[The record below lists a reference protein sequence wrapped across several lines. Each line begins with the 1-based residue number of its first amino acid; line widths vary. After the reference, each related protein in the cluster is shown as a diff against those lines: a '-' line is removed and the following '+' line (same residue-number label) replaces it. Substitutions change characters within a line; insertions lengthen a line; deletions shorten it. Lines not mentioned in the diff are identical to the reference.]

1 MCDQAQGIRNRVSQK
16 SVTIP
21 RVLAVASGKGG
32 VGKTNISINLALTLI
47 NNNQTVALLDAD
59 LGLANAD
66 LVLGVY
72 PQYTLLDILTG
83 NKELGDIIVDGPLGL
98 KIIAGSSG
106 VYELANIDQ
115 LTLSRFIST
124 AVHLNQDLDF
134 LIIDTSAGLSRN
146 VIALTMAVD
155 EVLVV
160 ATSEPSSIADAY
172 GLIKTILQ
180 RDPDKE
186 IIVIG
191 NMVRSPNEGMLIW
204 QKINIMTTR
213 FLQREVKYAGCVLYD
228 QKVAAAV
235 QKQQAFVLAYP
246 GSSASRSIQQ
256 LAVNLLQ
263 QDYLW
268 ANSSDESEPMV

>member
-1 MCDQAQGIRNRVSQK
+1 EFDFGGLAMSDQAQGIRNLVSQK

-124 AVHLNQDLDF
+124 AVHLNQDLD
-134 LIIDTSAGLSRN
+134 
-146 VIALTMAVD
+146 
-155 EVLVV
+155 
-160 ATSEPSSIADAY
+160 
-172 GLIKTILQ
+172 
-180 RDPDKE
+180 
-186 IIVIG
+186 
-191 NMVRSPNEGMLIW
+191 
-204 QKINIMTTR
+204 
-213 FLQREVKYAGCVLYD
+213 
-228 QKVAAAV
+228 
-235 QKQQAFVLAYP
+235 
-246 GSSASRSIQQ
+246 
-256 LAVNLLQ
+256 
-263 QDYLW
+263 
-268 ANSSDESEPMV
+268 

>member
-1 MCDQAQGIRNRVSQK
+1 MCDQAQGIRNLVSQK

-106 VYELANIDQ
+106 VYELAN
-115 LTLSRFIST
+115 LIS
-124 AVHLNQDLDF
+124 
-134 LIIDTSAGLSRN
+134 
-146 VIALTMAVD
+146 
-155 EVLVV
+155 
-160 ATSEPSSIADAY
+160 
-172 GLIKTILQ
+172 
-180 RDPDKE
+180 
-186 IIVIG
+186 
-191 NMVRSPNEGMLIW
+191 
-204 QKINIMTTR
+204 
-213 FLQREVKYAGCVLYD
+213 
-228 QKVAAAV
+228 
-235 QKQQAFVLAYP
+235 
-246 GSSASRSIQQ
+246 
-256 LAVNLLQ
+256 
-263 QDYLW
+263 
-268 ANSSDESEPMV
+268 